1 MSRRP
6 MPSEFGFTTG
16 LYVPPARPRSP
27 WRTLLFSVL
36 LTLIPAVGPG
46 ISTVYVDRRDDP
58 ERFDFRQALTT
69 AVIQLVAVAVV
80 ALILWLIVVVVLG
93 VQVQLSRG

>member
-6 MPSEFGFTTG
+6 MHSEFGFTTG
-16 LYVPPARPRSP
+16 LYVPPARPRSA
-27 WRTLLFSVL
+27 WRTLLFAAL
-36 LTLIPAVGPG
+36 LALIPAVGPG

-58 ERFDFRQALTT
+58 ERFNFVEALAT

-80 ALILWLIVVVVLG
+80 AIVLWLIVVVMLG
-93 VQVQLSRG
+93 VRIQLSRG

>member
-16 LYVPPARPRSP
+16 LYVPPARPRPP
-27 WRTLLFSVL
+27 WRTLLFSAL
-36 LTLIPAVGPG
+36 LMLIPAVGPG

-58 ERFDFRQALTT
+58 EQFDFTRALVT
-69 AVIQLVAVAVV
+69 AVIQLVAFAVV
-80 ALILWLIVVVVLG
+80 AVILWLIVGVLLG
-93 VQVQLSRG
+93 VRIQLSRG

>member
-1 MSRRP
+1 MSRRS

-16 LYVPPARPRSP
+16 LYVPLAKPRSP

-36 LTLIPAVGPG
+36 LLLIPAVGPG

-58 ERFDFRQALTT
+58 EGFDFGRALTT
-69 AVIQLVAVAVV
+69 AVIQLVAIAIVA
-80 ALILWLIVVVVLG
+80 IFLWLIVVVMLG
-93 VQVQLSRG
+93 VRIQISRG

>member
-6 MPSEFGFTTG
+6 MPSEFGFRTG

-58 ERFDFRQALTT
+58 ERFDFGQALTT

-93 VQVQLSRG
+93 VRVQLSRG

>member
-16 LYVPPARPRSP
+16 LYVPPAKSRSA
-27 WRTLLFSVL
+27 WRTLLFAAL
-36 LTLIPAVGPG
+36 LVLIPAVGPG

-58 ERFDFRQALTT
+58 ERFDFLQALTT
-69 AVIQLVAVAVV
+69 AVIQLVAFAVV
-80 ALILWLIVVVVLG
+80 AIILWLILFVMLG
-93 VQVQLSRG
+93 VRIQFSRG